1 MYSSTPLEQRLD
13 ERARR
18 FLASAPASR
27 IRPRLTEFLVF
38 GLKQGWACIFGAVL
52 LAVLMGARLWYPED
66 AGLAR
71 NDFLT
76 LAAVAIQILMVV
88 FRLETL
94 KELRVIILF
103 HLVGT
108 VMELF
113 KTDAG
118 SWSYEAEGVLRIGA
132 VPLFSGFMYAAVGSY
147 MVRVYRL
154 FDLRFANYPRRWIT
168 AIIAAAVYANFFS
181 HHYIWDARWVLLAA
195 VVVIFG
201 RCVMHFRVFRKHH
214 RMPLLVAFLLVA
226 LFIWIAE
233 NIATWSGA
241 WLYPGQVDGWQPVG
255 MEKLVAWFLLMII
268 SVVLVAWVYKPQPP
282 DTGKTA
288 NDDGSRPGAAAEPST
303 SGAPPPV

>member
-1 MYSSTPLEQRLD
+1 MLSSTPLEARLD

-27 IRPRLTEFLVF
+27 IRPKLTEFVVF
-38 GLKQGWACIFGAVL
+38 GLKQAWACIFGAAL
-52 LAVLMGARLWYPED
+52 LAVLMAARLWYPD
-66 AGLAR
+66 GAGLAR

-76 LAAVAIQILMVV
+76 LAAVVIQILMVV

-108 VMELF
+108 AMELF

-118 SWSYEAEGVLRIGA
+118 SWSYEAEGFLRIGA

-154 FDLRFANYPRRWIT
+154 FDLRFAHYPRRWVT
-168 AIIAAAVYANFFS
+168 AAVAAAIYVNFFS

-195 VVVIFG
+195 VVMVFG

-226 LFIWIAE
+226 LFIWVAE

-241 WLYPGQVDGWQPVG
+241 WLYPGQVDGWEPVG
-255 MEKLVAWFLLMII
+255 LEKLVAWFLLMII

-282 DTGKTA
+282 GVETP
-288 NDDGSRPGAAAEPST
+288 DGSATAKHPNPAVTSKLAE
-303 SGAPPPV
+303 